1 VAEYTGAEGVRRF
14 NEEAPWGRFPSMI
27 GLEMLDVERDRVRG
41 RLETTDQLI
50 AGTGYLWAPVI
61 VGLADA
67 LCAAGTG
74 ANLPEGA
81 TFTTVELKTN
91 FLGSARPGE
100 VVVGE
105 AVPPQAATNVAT
117 AASAPTSQTEPLN
130 RYMRSSPG
138 PGGPSPIKPWGAEH
152 YSSRLS

>member
-1 VAEYTGAEGVRRF
+1 
-14 NEEAPWGRFPSMI
+14 MI
-27 GLEMLDVERDRVRG
+27 GLEVLEVERDRVRG
-41 RLETTDQLI
+41 RLETTERLI

-74 ANLPEGA
+74 VNIPEGA

-100 VVVGE
+100 VVIGE
-105 AVPPQAATNVAT
+105 AVPAHVGRTTHVWDVSVTNEATGRTIALQRCTQMVLY
-117 AASAPTSQTEPLN
+117 P
-130 RYMRSSPG
+130 PG
-138 PGGPSPIKPWGAEH
+138 LTPGG
-152 YSSRLS
+152 

>member
-1 VAEYTGAEGVRRF
+1 VDRTGAEAVRRF
-14 NEEAPWGRFPSMI
+14 NEEAPWGHFPSLI
-27 GLEMLDVERDRVRG
+27 GLEVIEVERDVVRG
-41 RLETTDQLI
+41 RLETTEQLI
-50 AGTGYLWAPVI
+50 AGTGYLWAPVV

-100 VVVGE
+100 TVVGE
-105 AVPPQAATNVAT
+105 AIPVHVGRTTQVWDVTVRNETTGRTVALQRCT
-117 AASAPTSQTEPLN
+117 QMVLYPNA
-130 RYMRSSPG
+130 
-138 PGGPSPIKPWGAEH
+138 
-152 YSSRLS
+152 

>member
-1 VAEYTGAEGVRRF
+1 MDERTGPDAVRRF
-14 NEEAPWGRFPSMI
+14 NEEPGWGHFPSMI
-27 GLEMLDVERDRVRG
+27 GLEVLEVERDRVRG
-41 RLETTDQLI
+41 RLETTERLI

-74 ANLPEGA
+74 VNIPEGA

-100 VVVGE
+100 VVIGQ
-105 AVPPQAATNVAT
+105 AVPAHVGRTTHVWDVSVTNDATGRTIALQRCTQMVLY
-117 AASAPTSQTEPLN
+117 P
-130 RYMRSSPG
+130 PG
-138 PGGPSPIKPWGAEH
+138 LTPGG
-152 YSSRLS
+152 

>member
-14 NEEAPWGRFPSMI
+14 NEEAPWGCFPSMI
-27 GLEMLDVERDRVRG
+27 GLEMLEVERTRVRG
-41 RLETTDQLI
+41 RLETRDQLI

-74 ANLPEGA
+74 ANLPGGA

-105 AVPPQAATNVAT
+105 AVPAHVGRTTHVWDVTVTNEATRRTIALHRCTQMV
-117 AASAPTSQTEPLN
+117 L
-130 RYMRSSPG
+130 Y
-138 PGGPSPIKPWGAEH
+138 PS
-152 YSSRLS
+152 R

>member
-1 VAEYTGAEGVRRF
+1 VREQTGPEAVRWF
-14 NEEAPWGRFPSMI
+14 NEEAPWGRLPSMI
-27 GLEMLDVERDRVRG
+27 GLEMLEVERTRVRG
-41 RLETTDQLI
+41 RLETTEQLI

-74 ANLPEGA
+74 ASIPEGA

-100 VVVGE
+100 VAVGE
-105 AVPPQAATNVAT
+105 AVPAHRGRTTQVWDVTVTNETTGRTIALQRCTQMV
-117 AASAPTSQTEPLN
+117 L
-130 RYMRSSPG
+130 Y
-138 PGGPSPIKPWGAEH
+138 PSG
-152 YSSRLS
+152 

>member
-1 VAEYTGAEGVRRF
+1 VDRTGAEAVRRF
-14 NEEAPWGRFPSMI
+14 NEEAPWGHFPSLI
-27 GLEMLDVERDRVRG
+27 GLEVLEVERDVVRG
-41 RLETTDQLI
+41 RLETTEQLI
-50 AGTGYLWAPVI
+50 AGTGYLWAPVV

-100 VVVGE
+100 TVVGE
-105 AVPPQAATNVAT
+105 AIPVHVGRTTQVWDVTVRT
-117 AASAPTSQTEPLN
+117 TGRSASSF
-130 RYMRSSPG
+130 RR
-138 PGGPSPIKPWGAEH
+138 
-152 YSSRLS
+152 RLQ

>member
-1 VAEYTGAEGVRRF
+1 VGEQTGPEAVRWF
-14 NEEAPWGRFPSMI
+14 NEEAPWGRLPSMI
-27 GLEMLDVERDRVRG
+27 GLEMLEVERTRVRG
-41 RLETTDQLI
+41 RLETTDELI

-74 ANLPEGA
+74 ASIPEGA

-105 AVPPQAATNVAT
+105 AVPAHRGRTTQVWDVTVTNE
-117 AASAPTSQTEPLN
+117 TSGRTIALQRCTQMVL
-130 RYMRSSPG
+130 Y
-138 PGGPSPIKPWGAEH
+138 PSG
-152 YSSRLS
+152 

>member
-27 GLEMLDVERDRVRG
+27 GLEMLEVERGRVRG
-41 RLETTDQLI
+41 QLETTEQLI

-91 FLGSARPGE
+91 FLWSARPGD
-100 VVVGE
+100 VVVAE
-105 AVPPQAATNVAT
+105 AVPAHVGRTTHVWDVTVTNE
-117 AASAPTSQTEPLN
+117 ASGRTIALQRCTQMVLYP
-130 RYMRSSPG
+130 
-138 PGGPSPIKPWGAEH
+138 
-152 YSSRLS
+152 